1 MICQFKKLLLV
12 WESHKMIVIGHLVL
26 FHNGHEI
33 YLKKSTSSCFVNNYS
48 PVLLKTWELNLI
60 IQPVHNYFKALTY
73 MTGYS
78 SKSEREV
85 SESWKQAVMEIKNQ
99 NLNVRDALKKIAYS
113 FISSRQLSVQEAVYN
128 ALPEMWLRKYSP
140 GISFINT
147 NLPNN
152 RIWMIKSKEELEL
165 LPDNSTDIFKKS
177 IIDRYVDRATSRKF
191 PSLKTVCLG
200 QIASLYYKKLLQI
213 MIIRQIIKKKT
224 LKKKIIVTQHF
235 QQNRSKKVSRSN
247 D

>member
-1 MICQFKKLLLV
+1 MGTKLRY
-12 WESHKMIVIGHLVL
+12 SA
-26 FHNGHEI
+26 
-33 YLKKSTSSCFVNNYS
+33 ST
-48 PVLLKTWELNLI
+48 
-60 IQPVHNYFKALTY
+60 LTY

-85 SESWKQAVMEIKNQ
+85 SESLKQAVMEIKNQ

-177 IIDRYVDRATSRKF
+177 IIDRYVDRATSGKF
-191 PSLKTVCLG
+191 PSLKTACLA

-235 QQNRSKKVSRSN
+235 QKNRSKKVSRSN